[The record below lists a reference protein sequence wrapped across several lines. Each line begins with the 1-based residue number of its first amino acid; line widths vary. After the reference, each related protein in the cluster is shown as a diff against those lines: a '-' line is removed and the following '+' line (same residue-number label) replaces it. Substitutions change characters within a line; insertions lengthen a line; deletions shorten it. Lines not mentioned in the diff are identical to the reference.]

1 MKNDFEENDHLWGWS
16 VINAR
21 DGQRQVL
28 VVDNEN
34 VSNVGQVKGQ
44 VKW

>member
-1 MKNDFEENDHLWGWS
+1 MIICGGGQWS
-16 VINAR
+16 MHVMAR
-21 DGQRQVL
+21 DKWL

-44 VKW
+44 VKWW